1 MPTEHCTSL
10 PAASSQWRVTCRQGE
25 PGSAPTHADNRQ
37 PMIVRPRPH
46 WLRMLFVWRGSVL
59 PDILPQLLWT
69 TAFAVLVTVLH
80 GRLFQWKVP
89 LNFVPFSLIGLTL
102 AIFLGFRNGTSYA
115 RYWEARTLWGTLL
128 NETRT
133 LVRQLLTLTDTPVPQ
148 SAHQAAHQATAI
160 GLPAA
165 RLIAFVHAL
174 RHQLRG
180 SDPAADLARLLPP
193 EDCARLQAA
202 RFKPAMLLLMVGEWL
217 HALRR
222 QGELD
227 PMLAQAMEVPLGRL
241 TEALGG
247 CERIAG
253 TPIPFT
259 YAVIIHRT
267 IYLYCVLL
275 PFGLVDAIGAM
286 TPVAVAFIAYTF
298 FALEALGAEIEEP
311 FGTQPNDLALDA
323 MSRTIEATLREM
335 MGEPQP
341 LPPAPGGYVQT

>member
-1 MPTEHCTSL
+1 
-10 PAASSQWRVTCRQGE
+10 
-25 PGSAPTHADNRQ
+25 
-37 PMIVRPRPH
+37 MIVRPRPH
-46 WLRMLFVWRGSVL
+46 WLRMLFVWHGSVL
-59 PDILPQLLWT
+59 SSIVPQLLWT
-69 TAFAVLVTVLH
+69 TGFAVLVTVLH

-133 LVRQLLTLTDTPVPQ
+133 LVRQLITLLPSREGTELPV
-148 SAHQAAHQATAI
+148 
-160 GLPAA
+160 A

-180 SDPAADLARLLPP
+180 TDVAADLARLLPQ
-193 EDCARLQAA
+193 EDCARLRSV
-202 RFKPAMLLLMVGEWL
+202 RFKPAVLLLMVGEWL
-217 HALRR
+217 QAQRL
-222 QGELD
+222 QGRLAPELA
-227 PMLAQAMEVPLGRL
+227 PAIELPLGRL

-259 YAVIIHRT
+259 YAVIIH
-267 IYLYCVLL
+267 LYCVLL

-286 TPVAVAFIAYTF
+286 TPVVVAFIAYTF

-311 FGTQPNDLALDA
+311 FGMEPNDLALDA
-323 MSRTIEATLREM
+323 MSDTIEASVREM
-335 MGEPQP
+335 MGET
-341 LPPAPGGYVQT
+341 LPAPSAKGVGYVQT

>member
-1 MPTEHCTSL
+1 
-10 PAASSQWRVTCRQGE
+10 
-25 PGSAPTHADNRQ
+25 
-37 PMIVRPRPH
+37 MIVRPRPH

-59 PDILPQLLWT
+59 PDIVPQLLWT

-102 AIFLGFRNGTSYA
+102 AIFLGFRNSTSYS

-128 NETRT
+128 NETRS
-133 LVRQLLTLTDTPVPQ
+133 LVRQALTLGDSP
-148 SAHQAAHQATAI
+148 SHAGTA
-160 GLPAA
+160 AA

-180 SDPAADLARLLPP
+180 TDPSADLARLLPP
-193 EDCARLQAA
+193 EDCERLRTA
-202 RFKPAMLLLMVGEWL
+202 RFKPAVLLLMVGEWL
-217 HALRR
+217 RDQR
-222 QGELD
+222 KSGRLD

-259 YAVIIHRT
+259 YSVIIHRT

-286 TPVAVAFIAYTF
+286 TPVVVAFIAYTF

-323 MSRTIEATLREM
+323 MSRMIESTLREM
-335 MGEPQP
+335 MGEPRSP
-341 LPPAPGGYVQT
+341 ENTDARTVGYIQT

>member
-1 MPTEHCTSL
+1 
-10 PAASSQWRVTCRQGE
+10 
-25 PGSAPTHADNRQ
+25 
-37 PMIVRPRPH
+37 
-46 WLRMLFVWRGSVL
+46 MLFVWRGSVL
-59 PDILPQLLWT
+59 PDIAPQLLWT

-80 GRLFQWKVP
+80 GQLFHWKVP

-102 AIFLGFRNGTSYA
+102 AIFLGFRNSTSYS
-115 RYWEARTLWGTLL
+115 RYWEARTLWGALL
-128 NETRT
+128 NETRSF
-133 LVRQLLTLTDTPVPQ
+133 VRQALTLTDAPDE
-148 SAHQAAHQATAI
+148 AAEASV
-160 GLPAA
+160 PAA

-180 SDPAADLARLLPP
+180 SDPTPDLARLLAP

-217 HALRR
+217 RDRRR
-222 QGELD
+222 QGQLD

-247 CERIAG
+247 CERIAS

-259 YAVIIHRT
+259 YSVIIHRT

-286 TPVAVAFIAYTF
+286 TPVVVAFIAYTF

-311 FGTQPNDLALDA
+311 FGTAPNDLALDA
-323 MSRTIEATLREM
+323 MSRTIESTLREM
-335 MGEPQP
+335 MGEPQSQDAGP
-341 LPPAPGGYVQT
+341 DEYMQT

>member
-1 MPTEHCTSL
+1 
-10 PAASSQWRVTCRQGE
+10 
-25 PGSAPTHADNRQ
+25 
-37 PMIVRPRPH
+37 
-46 WLRMLFVWRGSVL
+46 MLFVWHGSALSSIV
-59 PDILPQLLWT
+59 PQLLWT
-69 TAFAVLVTVLH
+69 TGFAILVTVLH

-133 LVRQLLTLTDTPVPQ
+133 LVRQLITLLPSREGIELPV
-148 SAHQAAHQATAI
+148 
-160 GLPAA
+160 A

-180 SDPAADLARLLPP
+180 TDAAADLARLLP
-193 EDCARLQAA
+193 EADCARLRSV
-202 RFKPAMLLLMVGEWL
+202 RFKPAVLLLMVGEWL
-217 HALRR
+217 
-222 QGELD
+222 Q
-227 PMLAQAMEVPLGRL
+227 AQRLQGRL

-286 TPVAVAFIAYTF
+286 TPVVVAFIAYTF

-311 FGTQPNDLALDA
+311 FGMEPNDLALDA
-323 MSRTIEATLREM
+323 MSHTIEANVREM
-335 MGEPQP
+335 MGET
-341 LPPAPGGYVQT
+341 LPAPSAKSAGYVQT